1 MSDTQ
6 NTRGHCLCHTITF
19 EFSAEPNWTLHCHC
33 ESYRR
38 AASSPVVTWISVPR
52 ASFRFTSGSPRYF
65 RSSTQAKRAFCGDCG
80 SPLTY
85 ENDQLPDEVHLY
97 AASLAEPHNVRP
109 SRHVFVEEQL
119 DWFEVHDDLPRY
131 ATTSQ
136 GGAKPIRHGPKSV
149 QAN

>member
-1 MSDTQ
+1 MSDLQ
-6 NTRGHCLCHTITF
+6 NTRGHCLCRAINF
-19 EFSAEPNWTLHCHC
+19 EFSGEPKWTLHCHC
-33 ESYRR
+33 ESCRR

-52 ASFRFTSGSPRYF
+52 VSFQFTSGSPRYF
-65 RSSTQAKRAFCGDCG
+65 RSSAQAKRAFCGDCG

-97 AASLAEPHNVRP
+97 AASLADPHNVVV

-119 DWFEVHDDLPRY
+119 DWFDVHDDLPRY

-136 GGAKPIRHGPKSV
+136 GGAKPIRHGPK
-149 QAN
+149 QAQAD